1 MEVDCKNTVYLSLL
15 LAISHRAV
23 VVLVVLLKSTKRPAS
38 NQQVSQCNKKFLIFS
53 RRLAACLFCQCH
65 LHGCLAIANAK
76 GRYGRVR
83 NEASREKTSSRAC
96 RAHVSSH
103 SPLGESVWP
112 HISRETLW
120 SPEET
125 HQYQLGCADQMDLNC

>member
-38 NQQVSQCNKKFLIFS
+38 NQQVSQCNKKFHIFS

-65 LHGCLAIANAK
+65 LHGCLAIAKAK

-83 NEASREKTSSRAC
+83 NGASREKDLFSCVPRSCLVPFPFRRKRLASYFERNTVVTRGHSSIPARLC
-96 RAHVSSH
+96 
-103 SPLGESVWP
+103 
-112 HISRETLW
+112 
-120 SPEET
+120 
-125 HQYQLGCADQMDLNC
+125 